1 MGSRELAELAQA
13 EPRRL
18 YLVHGE
24 ETFLVERVLAVLR
37 LRLSALGEWRVAW
50 GDDDEARVRDA
61 FDAMASR
68 GLFGGG
74 ATVVVRRVEAMRG
87 PVEALVE
94 ATVADDRYEGRLVLV
109 GGAVDRRKRWYGA
122 ARARA
127 AEIVCAPVTD
137 GRDARTWIERLAA
150 DRRVRLS
157 SDAVL
162 ELTERCGMDLA
173 VLETEIEKLAVAD
186 LPQPIDRET
195 VGRLVASVR
204 THAVEELTDRL
215 ARGDGTGA
223 LRVLRQLLAADEP
236 PLRIVGFLA
245 ANLRRALHVAEEQ
258 ERGGSVE
265 TIAGR
270 LGMPDW
276 LVRRQLGRGPAARL
290 ERALTVLAD
299 LDLALKSSRPEEAVF
314 EAALAELTWSA
325 R

>member
-1 MGSRELAELAQA
+1 VNARELAELEQA
-13 EPRRL
+13 APQRL

-37 LRLSALGEWRVAW
+37 RRLAAAGEWRVVW

-61 FDAMASR
+61 LDAMASR

-87 PVEALVE
+87 GVEGAVEAM
-94 ATVADDRYEGRLVLV
+94 VADDRYEGRLLLV
-109 GGAVDRRKRWYGA
+109 GGAIDRRKRWYAA
-122 ARARA
+122 ARPRA
-127 AEIVCAPVTD
+127 AEIVCAPLAD
-137 GRDARTWIERLAA
+137 GREVRVWIERLAA
-150 DRRVRLS
+150 ERTLRLT

-162 ELTERCGMDLA
+162 ELMERCGMDLA
-173 VLETEIEKLAVAD
+173 LLDTELEKLAVAG
-186 LPQPIDRET
+186 LPQPIDRDT
-195 VGRLVASVR
+195 LGGLVASVR

-223 LRVLRQLLAADEP
+223 MRVLRNLLAADEP

-245 ANLRRALHVAEEQ
+245 ANLRRALHVAEEH
-258 ERGGSVE
+258 ERGASAE
-265 TIAGR
+265 AIAAR

-276 LVRRQLGRGPAARL
+276 LVRRQLGRGSAAHL
-290 ERALTVLAD
+290 EHALVVLAE

-314 EAALAELTWSA
+314 EAALGDLGSSA